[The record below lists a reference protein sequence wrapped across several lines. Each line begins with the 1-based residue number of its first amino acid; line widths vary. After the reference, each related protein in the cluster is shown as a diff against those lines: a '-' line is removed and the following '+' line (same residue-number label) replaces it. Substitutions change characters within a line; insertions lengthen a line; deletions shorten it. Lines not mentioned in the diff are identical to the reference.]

1 MMIDALAGIPLP
13 SVIDVKLEKKEG
25 FDAPRPIE
33 EPKSSPNPELN
44 IQKDKVAKHRA
55 EKEYPEEGT
64 RVAGYNSKGEP
75 TWKEIP
81 EDEED
86 SENPSINM
94 EV

>member
-44 IQKDKVAKHRA
+44 IQKEKIAKHRA
-55 EKEYPEEGT
+55 EKENPEEELK
-64 RVAGYNSKGEP
+64 AEGYNSRGEP
-75 TWKEIP
+75 IWGEI
-81 EDEED
+81 EKDEED

>member
-33 EPKSSPNPELN
+33 EPKSSPDPELN
-44 IQKDKVAKHRA
+44 IQKEKISKHRA
-55 EKEYPEEGT
+55 EKENPEEKE
-64 RVAGYNSKGEP
+64 RVEGYNAKGEP
-75 TWKEIP
+75 IWEDVQ

-86 SENPSINM
+86 GESPSINLQ
-94 EV
+94 V